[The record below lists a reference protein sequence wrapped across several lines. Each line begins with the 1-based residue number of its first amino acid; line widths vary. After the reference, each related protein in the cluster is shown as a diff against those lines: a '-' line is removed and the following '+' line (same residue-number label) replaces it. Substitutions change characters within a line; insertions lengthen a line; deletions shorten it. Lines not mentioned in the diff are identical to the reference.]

1 MNLKSIATVRNM
13 QKKWLGVANEKKP
26 ENKKVS
32 TFALESD
39 WFHKGDH
46 KQVFAYDA
54 QVTCDKHG

>member
-1 MNLKSIATVRNM
+1 MARGR
-13 QKKWLGVANEKKP
+13 QRKKP